1 MTPEDIEQ
9 LKQLKALFD
18 EGVLTTEEFELQKG
32 GILSSPDQSVDA
44 PWSIEEIELD
54 SAENELKSVTKRY
67 SWQYTPSRYQ
77 AMVATI
83 VSAFLYFNLFGLLFE
98 MQSTGSINCG
108 TLLRPIMEDDSVGM
122 EDDSVGWIWNSR
134 SSFFSLNEDLRC
146 PRQMQAAWWE
156 FIATFAALAICGLVM
171 RRAIKRENASA

>member
-9 LKQLKALFD
+9 LKQLKELFD
-18 EGVLTTEEFELQKG
+18 EGVLTIEEFEFQKR

-108 TLLRPIMEDDSVGM
+108 TLLRPIMEDDSVG
-122 EDDSVGWIWNSR
+122 WIWNSR

-171 RRAIKRENASA
+171 RRAIKRENAGV